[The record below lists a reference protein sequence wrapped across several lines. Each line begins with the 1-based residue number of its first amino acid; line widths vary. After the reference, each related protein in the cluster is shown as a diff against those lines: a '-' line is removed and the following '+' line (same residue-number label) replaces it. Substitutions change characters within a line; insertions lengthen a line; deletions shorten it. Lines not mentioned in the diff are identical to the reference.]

1 MNINQNVI
9 SNHNHSWEYK
19 KRIINLNNF
28 TISYETVSGI
38 SSKEEAVLMKKR
50 MMRNIWMTLPA

>member
-38 SSKEEAVLMKKR
+38 SSKEEAVLIKKKG
-50 MMRNIWMTLPA
+50 